1 MEKCK
6 EKGLIIYSVGILIV
20 TFLEF
25 ILPYRPGILNIIL
38 HVLMFSKIPLTFIA
52 ILNLVYKNKEA
63 ELANPVLA
71 FGILFILFVVDF
83 VSNIFCMFNFYSADE
98 ALLKL
103 DLRYFFTLFVLEFLI
118 ESIAFLS
125 FLIKFASIGKCV
137 IWAGLSA
144 CIFIAIITK
153 GEGEMGEFS
162 RFFAII
168 ALPVRIAM
176 QYGLGCEVADMKIQP
191 DVETEEVK

>member
-83 VSNIFCMFNFYSADE
+83 VSNIFC
-98 ALLKL
+98 
-103 DLRYFFTLFVLEFLI
+103 
-118 ESIAFLS
+118 
-125 FLIKFASIGKCV
+125 
-137 IWAGLSA
+137 
-144 CIFIAIITK
+144 IFIAIITK

-162 RFFAII
+162 RSFAII
-168 ALPVRIAM
+168 ALSVRIAM

>member
-6 EKGLIIYSVGILIV
+6 EKGLLIYSIGILIV
-20 TFLEF
+20 TILEL
-25 ILPYRPGILNIIL
+25 ILPYRPGILNIML
-38 HVLMFSKIPLTFIA
+38 HILMFSKIPLTFIA

-71 FGILFILFVVDF
+71 FGVLFILFVVDF

-98 ALLKL
+98 ELLEL
-103 DLRYFFTLFVLEFLI
+103 DLRYFFTLFILELLI

-125 FLIKFASIGKCV
+125 FLIKFASIGKCI
-137 IWAGLSA
+137 IWAVVSA
-144 CIFIAIITK
+144 CIIIAIITK
-153 GEGEMGEFS
+153 GSGEMGEFS
-162 RFFAII
+162 RFFAIF

-176 QYGLGCEVADMKIQP
+176 QYGLSKEVADMKVQP
-191 DVETEEVK
+191 KIRLEKAE